1 MEYPAMLN
9 LLAAI
14 VEQAKSDQLPS
25 RYGSKCHGALDVE
38 FPHHPRTCAYRFL
51 VALNM
56 KLNEGTPM
64 SITELALVVA
74 EVIE

>member
-1 MEYPAMLN
+1 MLN

-25 RYGSKCHGALDVE
+25 RYGNKCHGALDVE
-38 FPHHPRTCAYRFL
+38 FPHHPLRCSSQFL
-51 VALNM
+51 AVLNT

-64 SITELALVVA
+64 TITDLALVVA